1 MSLADEVERFVREAR
16 VARLATV
23 DEAGQ
28 PLVVPICFVWDG
40 TALYS
45 AVDQKPK
52 RSRDLQRLRN
62 IAANPK
68 VSVVIDH
75 YDEAW
80 DRLRW
85 VVFQGQGQLLQTTVE
100 AHEAI
105 DLLRTKYPQY
115 VLMPLSPDA
124 PVIKVTPVRVLSWSA
139 SS

>member
-1 MSLADEVERFVREAR
+1 MGLSPEMELFVREAR

>member
-1 MSLADEVERFVREAR
+1 MGLSPAMELFVREAR

-23 DEAGQ
+23 DESGQ
-28 PLVVPICFVWDG
+28 PLCVPICFVWDG

-62 IAANPK
+62 IRTNPK

-75 YDEAW
+75 YEEAW

-85 VVFQGQGQLLQTTVE
+85 VVFQGQGQLLE
-100 AHEAI
+100 ATAEANEAI
-105 DLLRTKYPQY
+105 GLLRKKYPQY
-115 VLMPLSPDA
+115 VAMPLSPDA

>member
-1 MSLADEVERFVREAR
+1 MGLAPEVEPFLREAR

-45 AVDQKPK
+45 AVDAKPK
-52 RSRDLQRLRN
+52 RTRHLQRLRN

-75 YDEAW
+75 YEEAW

-85 VVFQGQGQLLQTTVE
+85 VIFQGRAELLEGTPE
-100 AHEAI
+100 AGGAI
-105 DLLRTKYPQY
+105 ELLRKKYPQY
-115 VLMPLSPDA
+115 VTMPLGA
-124 PVIKVTPVRVLSWSA
+124 QALVIKVTPVRVLTWSA
-139 SS
+139 SQ